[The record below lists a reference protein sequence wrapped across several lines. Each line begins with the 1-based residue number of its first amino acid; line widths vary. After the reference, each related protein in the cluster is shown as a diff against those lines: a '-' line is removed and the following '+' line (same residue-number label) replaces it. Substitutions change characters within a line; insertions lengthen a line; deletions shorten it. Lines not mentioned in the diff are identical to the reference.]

1 MNNLE
6 RIEQFDINSLS
17 IDNTSKQVYLSHN
30 NFPKVKDF
38 KDKNEVSAQIDALV
52 NFTFAY
58 KGHSP
63 ATEREYE
70 FTTNALKEDIFLNFN
85 TYTIEDIKLAF
96 KLGVRGELGEYYGL
110 NAKTFYDWLKSYK
123 LKYITPVTNNVI
135 ALLPKKEVP
144 PPPKEQVDAN
154 NKIIICNVLQDFVK
168 TKQYTFND
176 FGNVMYE
183 FLLRLGIINFSK
195 DEKNEFLKQSRVQ
208 LRIELS
214 DRNEQLTK
222 LGKTFHKIDLKKA
235 FQEIEYESNKDY
247 ETQIIMLA
255 KKNALKKFIE
265 TCADTEIDLENLIN
279 EKLEEDGN
287 K

>member
-1 MNNLE
+1 MNF
-6 RIEQFDINSLS
+6 QD
-17 IDNTSKQVYLSHN
+17 
-30 NFPKVKDF
+30 
-38 KDKNEVSAQIDALV
+38 KDKRMASIRGKLK
-52 NFTFAY
+52 
-58 KGHSP
+58 KGVD
-63 ATEREYE
+63 
-70 FTTNALKEDIFLNFN
+70 LKKMDSKL
-85 TYTIEDIKLAF
+85 DIKQ
-96 KLGVRGELGEYYGL
+96 E
-110 NAKTFYDWLKSYK
+110 AK
-123 LKYITPVTNNVI
+123 
-135 ALLPKKEVP
+135 
-144 PPPKEQVDAN
+144 QVDAN